1 MGLAGVGLGNGLH
14 VFRPLPAWLKH
25 ALADR
30 LASEIDQLGLS
41 LALKR
46 PGLVGRIE
54 VLGLACHLCSFRG
67 FRVADNLSD
76 YTYGPQT
83 AATSSCDIAY
93 SVSGGFGGGGEF
105 GPDSDRAFRP

>member
-14 VFRPLPAWLKH
+14 VFRPLPALLKH

-54 VLGLACHLCSFRG
+54 VLGLACHLRSFRG
-67 FRVADNLSD
+67 FVSPT
-76 YTYGPQT
+76 TYPT
-83 AATSSCDIAY
+83 TPKVPKPRRRPRATLPTPC
-93 SVSGGFGGGGEF
+93 SGGFGGGGEF